1 MRRNTLEEAE
11 VFKELG
17 CEVEEVD
24 VVWNYGVFD
33 AWQTHWRVCLL
44 ELPVTFCR
52 VAVRD
57 GALCRAFAR
66 TGLSHSAARLYQCY
80 LVAGDMCKTL
90 APILD
95 RYNILICPT
104 KRSLA

>member
-44 ELPVTFCR
+44 ELPVT
-52 VAVRD
+52 
-57 GALCRAFAR
+57 
-66 TGLSHSAARLYQCY
+66 SAAW
-80 LVAGDMCKTL
+80 
-90 APILD
+90 
-95 RYNILICPT
+95 RYEMEPFVVHLLELGSATVRQGCTSATSWPAT
-104 KRSLA
+104 CAKR